1 MFQTKR
7 KALVLAL
14 SMALSGSLLMGCSG
28 KEERQQKYLQ
38 RAQEYLAKGNYDK
51 ARIEAKN
58 VLQINSTNAEAH
70 YISAAIA
77 EHEKNW
83 PLMYAELSAAIE
95 NDPKLIKALVKRG
108 QLFIGANQIDRA
120 REEAEKVRAIDSNSA
135 DYFALLAAIAVREN
149 KTDDVFDNAQKAIQI
164 EPGHIGAVA
173 ILGMFYASTDPAKAE
188 QIIADG
194 VRIHPD
200 NDGLQMMQIRLLA
213 EQNKT
218 DQVIQQFK
226 ELIKRNPD
234 KIAYVSQFAAYY
246 ASINRN
252 EDAENLLKQAITDN
266 PKNTDIKL
274 ALIEFIATTRK
285 PDDALVLLEQ
295 YSKAE
300 PNDYKLRSTLARLYL
315 AMSNSDKAIATYQ
328 YTIDKDVHGEGID
341 ARNRVV
347 EILLAQNKR
356 PEAEALIKDILKL
369 EPENGDALTMRAR
382 LALTDNNA
390 DAAIADLRAVVK
402 NTPDAPQALLLLAT
416 AQERTGATTLARDT
430 YKKILDKNGNDLLA
444 LLGAAKLDLAT
455 NQLDEAQKL
464 LERAQKRPGGNIE
477 VTRLLVELY
486 ARKQQWRSAL
496 ELCDQLTINSNTVA
510 LGFYMKGLVLLQKKD
525 IAPAIETLK
534 KSLDKEPRAIEP
546 LQTLISA
553 YLANKQTDTA
563 VSYLETH
570 LQSYPDQIHAQELLG
585 SLYGRTGRLPQA
597 EALLT
602 EVISKQP
609 GRLSTYRELMAVYSG
624 QKKFNQ
630 IAGLLDSGLR
640 KTPNNAD
647 LLLLQ
652 ADFLQSNGQDKKAL
666 ETYEKILAL
675 QPKSPIVKN
684 NMAVLLIDKFPSDEN
699 LRRAQDLTADF
710 ANSRN
715 PVLIDTLAWLHY
727 KMKNYPQ
734 AISLLESVLVKD
746 IEAPELRYHL
756 GMAYLKNGSPE
767 KAKTELT
774 RATSTQAQYLG
785 RAEAETEL
793 RKL

>member
-1 MFQTKR
+1 MFQTKH

-28 KEERQQKYLQ
+28 KDERQKKYLQ
-38 RAQEYLAKGNYDK
+38 RAQEYLAEGNYDK

-70 YISAAIA
+70 YIFAEIA
-77 EHEKNW
+77 EYEKNW
-83 PLMYAELSAAIE
+83 PSMYTELSAAIE

-120 REEAEKVRAIDSNSA
+120 HEEAEKVRAIDPNSA

-149 KTDDVFDNAQKAIQI
+149 KTDDVIENAQKAIQI

-173 ILGMFYASTDPAKAE
+173 ILGMFYANTDPAKAE
-188 QIIADG
+188 QIVADG

-200 NDGLQMMQIRLLA
+200 NDGLRMIQIRLLA

-218 DQVIQQFK
+218 DQVIQGFK
-226 ELIKRNPD
+226 GLIKRSPE

-252 EDAENLLKQAITDN
+252 EDAENLLKQAIKDN

-274 ALIEFIATTRK
+274 ALVEFIAKTRK
-285 PDDALVLLEQ
+285 PDDAVVLLEQ

-300 PNDYKLRSTLARLYL
+300 PDDYKLRSMLARLYL
-315 AMSNSDKAIATYQ
+315 AMNNADKAIATYQ

-341 ARNRVV
+341 ARNRVI

-382 LALTDNNA
+382 LALADNNA
-390 DAAIADLRAVVK
+390 DVAIADLRAVVK
-402 NTPDAPQALLLLAT
+402 NTPDASQALFLMAV
-416 AQERTGATTLARDT
+416 AQERTGATNLALDT
-430 YKKILDKNGNDLLA
+430 YKKILEKNGNDLPA

-464 LERAQKRPGGNIE
+464 LERAQKKAGGNLE

-486 ARKQQWRSAL
+486 VRKQQWQPAL
-496 ELCDQLTINSNTVA
+496 ELCDQLTINSNTAA

-553 YLANKQTDTA
+553 YLANKQVATA

-570 LQSYPDQIHAQELLG
+570 LKTYPDQIHAQELLG
-585 SLYGRTGRLPQA
+585 SLYGRAGKLSQA

-602 EVISKQP
+602 EVIGKQP
-609 GRLSTYRELMAVYSG
+609 GRLSTYRELMAVYSA
-624 QKKFNQ
+624 QKKFDQ
-630 IAGLLDSGLR
+630 IAALLDSGLQ
-640 KTPNNAD
+640 KNPSNSD

-652 ADFLQSNGQDKKAL
+652 ADFLQTNGQDKKAL
-666 ETYEKILAL
+666 ETYERILAL

-710 ANSRN
+710 ADSRN

-734 AISLLESVLVKD
+734 AISLLESVLVKN

-785 RAEAETEL
+785 RAEAEAEL